1 MQILQGLAEGFSVA
15 LDPINILYVFIGVA
29 LGTVVGAI
37 PGLGPSATIAILLP
51 ISFALPAESAIIMLA
66 GIYYGSMYGGRIS
79 SILLNL
85 PGDSAA
91 VVTTFDGYPMAQQ
104 GRAGPA
110 LTLSAVAS
118 FVGGTIAV
126 IALTVFATLLAS
138 VALSFGPPE
147 IAALTTLGV
156 LLAVYLG
163 TGSTAKSLAAAGAGL
178 ILASIGLDPIA
189 GTPRLTF
196 GSAGLLDGLEF
207 VAVVMGVFGLGE
219 VLYNLE
225 HRVSGGTAP
234 SRAAMTSIWPTAE
247 DWVQSRVSMLRGSIL
262 GLFVGMIP
270 GAGAEV
276 ASMSSYAAEKRR
288 ARDPER
294 FGKGAVEGL
303 AGPEAANNAGSI
315 GAFVPLLTLGIPGS
329 VTTALLFGALL
340 LQGITP
346 GPTLIND
353 EPGVFYGVIASMY
366 LGNIM
371 LLILNIPL
379 IKLFV
384 QILRVRLS
392 ILAPLIVTVVM
403 VGVYSLNNAAFDM
416 WVLIAFGIVGYLAR
430 KTGFGMAPLALTFV
444 LGPIMENAF
453 RQSLLISNGSL
464 AVFVTRPI
472 TAIILSIAVVMVL
485 LPILRFVWNSR
496 AQRTE

>member
-1 MQILQGLAEGFSVA
+1 
-15 LDPINILYVFIGVA
+15 
-29 LGTVVGAI
+29 
-37 PGLGPSATIAILLP
+37 
-51 ISFALPAESAIIMLA
+51 ML
-66 GIYYGSMYGGRIS
+66 
-79 SILLNL
+79 
-85 PGDSAA
+85 
-91 VVTTFDGYPMAQQ
+91 
-104 GRAGPA
+104 
-110 LTLSAVAS
+110 
-118 FVGGTIAV
+118 
-126 IALTVFATLLAS
+126 
-138 VALSFGPPE
+138 
-147 IAALTTLGV
+147 
-156 LLAVYLG
+156 
-163 TGSTAKSLAAAGAGL
+163 
-178 ILASIGLDPIA
+178 
-189 GTPRLTF
+189 
-196 GSAGLLDGLEF
+196 
-207 VAVVMGVFGLGE
+207 
-219 VLYNLE
+219 
-225 HRVSGGTAP
+225 
-234 SRAAMTSIWPTAE
+234 
-247 DWVQSRVSMLRGSIL
+247 
-262 GLFVGMIP
+262 P

-276 ASMSSYAAEKRR
+276 ASMASYAAEKRR

-366 LGNIM
+366 IGNIM
-371 LLILNIPL
+371 LVLLNIPL

-403 VGVYSLNNAAFDM
+403 VGAYSLNNAAFDM

-430 KTGFGMAPLALTFV
+430 KTGFSMAPLALTFV
-444 LGPIMENAF
+444 LGPVMENAF

-464 AVFVTRPI
+464 AIFVTRPI
-472 TAIILSIAVVMVL
+472 TATILCIAVVMVL

-496 AQRTE
+496 ARRTE